1 MKKNTFLYIVI
12 AVLVIALAGLGALN
26 VRSLDKLAS
35 LQTKVNKLQKSV
47 QEVSD
52 SAAELSS
59 KADQLDALYPDD
71 PTVSSAAA
79 AASSA
84 EVQGPS
90 AQEESTDTSAAS
102 DSSESSGSKDSSSS
116 TQEEGTLSPSS
127 GSTFTDNSDSSMDN
141 LLNQVQ
147 SLLPTDNGTW
157 SVYVCNLAKNTEG
170 TINDQQMQAASLIKL
185 YIMGAV
191 YEDYDSLSSKY
202 SKDQL
207 DNALN
212 SMITVSDNDAA
223 NTLVNYLGGGDD
235 AAGMAR
241 VNKFCQD
248 HGYTSTSMG
257 RLLLA
262 DNSNGDNYTSV
273 KDCGK
278 FLKTIYQ
285 IDKGTSTDDT
295 LAGAEYMYHL
305 LKMQTRT
312 NKIPAQM
319 PEGVKVANKTGEL
332 DTVENDAGII
342 YDTAKGIDLVVC
354 FMSQDLNDTAAAQ
367 NTIAQT
373 FHLRLLQRI
382 KHRQKRMTRQI
393 RIILFFSFFLPL
405 LRRISPISQ
414 KILPAGSL
422 SKDTSE
428 GNIHMDL
435 LCKFHSFHSGPESP
449 GFLPEN
455 DGTWYTDRH
464 LPSPGKLQKIP
475 A

>member
-1 MKKNTFLYIVI
+1 MSMKNSDNNNNETNRFSKNEKPVFLYTVI
-12 AVLVIALAGLGALN
+12 GVLTVAVIALGAVSFLSLN
-26 VRSLDKLAS
+26 HLVT
-35 LQTKVNKLQKSV
+35 LQQKVQTLSNTV
-47 QEVSD
+47 QDISTD
-52 SAAELSS
+52 ANTLISQ
-59 KADQLDALYPDD
+59 ADQLDELREQE
-71 PTVSSAAA
+71 SSVQTATGETTDAA
-79 AASSA
+79 
-84 EVQGPS
+84 Q
-90 AQEESTDTSAAS
+90 
-102 DSSESSGSKDSSSS
+102 SESPEPAPGSE
-116 TQEEGTLSPSS
+116 QEGTLSPSS
-127 GSTFTDNSDSSMDN
+127 GTTFTDNTDSSMDN

-262 DNSNGDNYTSV
+262 DNSNGDNYTSA

-285 IDKGTSTDDT
+285 IDKGTATDNNDT
-295 LAGAEYMYHL
+295 LAGDEYMYRL
-305 LKMQTRT
+305 LKMQTRK

-319 PEGVKVANKTGEL
+319 PSEVKVANKTGEL
-332 DTVENDAGII
+332 DHVENDAGII

-354 FMSQDLNDTAAAQ
+354 FMSQDLNDTSAAQ
-367 NTIAQT
+367 NTIAQDS
-373 FHLRLLQRI
+373 RAI
-382 KHRQKRMTRQI
+382 Y
-393 RIILFFSFFLPL
+393 
-405 LRRISPISQ
+405 
-414 KILPAGSL
+414 GYYN
-422 SKDTSE
+422 E
-428 GNIHMDL
+428 
-435 LCKFHSFHSGPESP
+435 
-449 GFLPEN
+449 
-455 DGTWYTDRH
+455 
-464 LPSPGKLQKIP
+464 
-475 A
+475 

>member
-1 MKKNTFLYIVI
+1 MKKNIFLYTVI
-12 AVLVIALAGLGALN
+12 AVLTVALIGLGALN

-35 LQTKVNKLQKSV
+35 LQNKVNELQKNV

-71 PTVSSAAA
+71 PTV
-79 AASSA
+79 
-84 EVQGPS
+84 
-90 AQEESTDTSAAS
+90 TSAAS
-102 DSSESSGSKDSSSS
+102 AASEAQNDTKDNSQSADTQDSAASSDSADSSST

-127 GSTFTDNSDSSMDN
+127 GSNTFTDNSDSSMDN

-157 SVYVCNLAKNTEG
+157 SVYVCNLAKNTDG
-170 TINDQQMQAASLIKL
+170 AINDQQMQAASLIKL

-191 YEDYDSLSSKY
+191 YEDYDSLSSTY
-202 SKDQL
+202 GKDTL

-212 SMITVSDNDAA
+212 SMITVSDNNAA

-285 IDKGTSTDDT
+285 TDKGVSTEDT

-312 NKIPAQM
+312 NKITAQM
-319 PEGVKVANKTGEL
+319 PDGVKVANKTGEL
-332 DTVENDAGII
+332 DNVENDAGII

-367 NTIAQT
+367 SVIAQDS
-373 FHLRLLQRI
+373 
-382 KHRQKRMTRQI
+382 RMI
-393 RIILFFSFFLPL
+393 Y
-405 LRRISPISQ
+405 
-414 KILPAGSL
+414 GYYN
-422 SKDTSE
+422 E
-428 GNIHMDL
+428 
-435 LCKFHSFHSGPESP
+435 
-449 GFLPEN
+449 
-455 DGTWYTDRH
+455 
-464 LPSPGKLQKIP
+464 
-475 A
+475 